1 MSVNS
6 RSRTATNTRMTI
18 DIRAGAA
25 TPPPLINSRGD
36 CHTAKAINKTASGP
50 EYITKGNTVFVLR
63 TVYSGDKTA
72 KELMAKALDGIIRER
87 SKKPLEFHVERGHN
101 VG

>member
-1 MSVNS
+1 L
-6 RSRTATNTRMTI
+6 TQ
-18 DIRAGAA
+18 AGAA
-25 TPPPLINSRGD
+25 TPPPLINPERGAY
-36 CHTAKAINKTASGP
+36 TVKVINETASGP